1 MFVMIYA
8 GFRTG
13 VIMCSNTFSIFQ
25 YWTLLYF
32 SRKSFRK
39 FQEPGNFRASPGNFR
54 VTEDFSPSP
63 VFEAVLAFRAFQS
76 EMHQEISG
84 VRKFPAIVRRFPSH
98 RRFFTKSRMSS
109 GTASQ
114 SFAVG
119 ISGGNFRCPEISD
132 GSPEI
137 SELHEQD
144 HRQVRS

>member
-13 VIMCSNTFSIFQ
+13 VILCSNTVSIFQ

-39 FQEPGNFRASPGNFR
+39 FQVPGNFRDSPGNFR
-54 VTEDFSPSP
+54 VTEEFFSKSL
-63 VFEAVLAFRAFQS
+63 FEAVLAFRVYQS
-76 EMHQEISG
+76 EMHPEISG
-84 VRKFPAIVRRFPSH
+84 VRKFPASVRRFPSH
-98 RRFFTKSRMSS
+98 RRFFTKSRLSS

-114 SFAVG
+114 NLAVG

-137 SELHEQD
+137 SELLDQD